1 MVTSRPA
8 VGLLAALALAA
19 CSETSPEGTPR
30 AAPSPASSSASSSTE
45 PAERKPEQTESFT
58 VVGTGDVLIHPALTE
73 QADADAGT
81 TGDGERDFRPLFDG
95 VRPVIEGADLA
106 ICHLEVPLAEEGG
119 PFSGWPSFNA
129 PPELAGA
136 LADTGYDS
144 CSTASNHTLDR
155 GEEGVRRTL
164 DAMDA
169 ANLRH
174 TGSARSAEEAA
185 KPLVMD
191 VDGVKVGQVSFTFG
205 FNGIPLP
212 DGKPWLS
219 NELDADRVVAAAKA
233 AREAGAEVVIASLH
247 WGDEYRHEPTDEQ
260 AAMAKQLLADDS
272 IDLILGHHAHVV
284 QPIERV
290 EGKWVAYGLGNHV
303 ARHEEPRGVS
313 EEGIAARFRFTRTGD
328 GWSVDQAEYLPTLVD
343 LGDPIRLRDLT
354 SGEAGPDDA
363 TSLARTARIVL
374 SRGAAEDGLTRPGR

>member
-1 MVTSRPA
+1 MARSR
-8 VGLLAALALAA
+8 LAAGLFAALVLAA
-19 CSETSPEGTPR
+19 CTAEAPEPTPK
-30 AAPSPASSSASSSTE
+30 AAPSSIE
-45 PAERKPEQTESFT
+45 PAERKPERPDSFT

-81 TGDGERDFRPLFDG
+81 TGDGKRDFRPLFDG
-95 VRPVIEGADLA
+95 LRPVIEEADLA
-106 ICHLEVPLAEEGG
+106 VCHLEVPLADADG

-164 DAMDA
+164 DAMGA

-174 TGSARSAEEAA
+174 TGSARNAEEAA
-185 KPLVMD
+185 TPLVVD
-191 VDGVKVGQVSFTFG
+191 VGGVKVGQVSFTFG

-212 DGKPWLS
+212 EGKPWLA
-219 NELDADRVVAAAKA
+219 NQLEADRVVAAAEA
-233 AREAGAEVVIASLH
+233 ARDAGAEVVIASLH
-247 WGDEYRHEPTDEQ
+247 WGEEYRHEPTDDQ
-260 AAMAKQLLADDS
+260 VATAKRLLADDS

-284 QPIERV
+284 QPVERV
-290 EGKWVAYGLGNHV
+290 GGKWVAYGLGNQV

-313 EEGIAARFRFTRTGD
+313 EEGIAVRFRFTRTED
-328 GWSVDQAEYLPTLVD
+328 GWTVDKAEYVPTLVD
-343 LGDPIRLRDLT
+343 LRDPIRLRDLT
-354 SGEAGPDDA
+354 SGDAGPDDA
-363 TSLARTARIVL
+363 TSLARTDRIVL
-374 SRGAAEDGLTRPGR
+374 SRGGADDGLTRPGR